1 MEAVWPSDT
10 LGSCTTCGGT
20 GICVLAQPTEPV
32 HLVGNGRGPTGCLRV
47 ESDPKRF
54 VPLGYELIV
63 AIWPAPAGVV
73 YPAGVTSQ
81 GVWLANTSTGTALQL
96 SIGLP

>member
-1 MEAVWPSDT
+1 
-10 LGSCTTCGGT
+10 
-20 GICVLAQPTEPV
+20 
-32 HLVGNGRGPTGCLRV
+32 
-47 ESDPKRF
+47 

-73 YPAGVTSQ
+73 YPVGVTSQ